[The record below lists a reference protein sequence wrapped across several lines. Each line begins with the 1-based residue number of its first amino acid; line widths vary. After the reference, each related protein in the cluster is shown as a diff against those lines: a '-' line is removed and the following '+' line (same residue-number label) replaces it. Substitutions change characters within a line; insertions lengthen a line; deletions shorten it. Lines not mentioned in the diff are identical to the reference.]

1 MPTVTPPTTP
11 RTPGAPPAEAMR
23 GPTRGA
29 LVVLVLSMLV
39 LLLWQLRQESQQ
51 LLDNQRQLGLAYSS
65 QLANHLSLNMALK
78 ASAGQALLQPHVLPP
93 KNPDELEELLHTLR
107 GVFPTLRSLAWLNRQ
122 GRIVADSHTPTE
134 DALYLS
140 ELLQRGARE
149 SFFYTFSANDHGR
162 IYLLLRHNPDS
173 AASGFWVLRLTNRAL
188 TSWLHEHHQSQHQW
202 LLEDRNAQRVIA
214 SNAIQGAT
222 SLPVAPPVTAENLDQ
237 SMQETLLNGS
247 DWQLR
252 ALFNERKVRAQ
263 QLPQQASKL
272 LLFILCATLTLLALY
287 RLLNEQ
293 RSLHA
298 LNTASRRS
306 LQQAASV
313 LGAIEER
320 VLVTDS
326 NGQLQYLN
334 PQAEAMFGLS
344 NDEARDWHL
353 LKLLPRLDPLLLH
366 DTALHNDLGPDLVEI
381 QQNGVAHLYDISRSD
396 LSEDNKRTGFVWVLR
411 DVTEEQHASQV
422 LQETR
427 RRYQDIFDGTGTALC
442 VLDLA
447 DLQRYLQQQQLRNI
461 ASLQRWLEVDP
472 QHHIELC
479 QRLRLTETNHVAL
492 QLLGVDSNQQ
502 AWQHL
507 FNSGPLRPEGFRM
520 QLLNALLSGGGQ
532 LEMERQICTPQGH
545 ERHLWL
551 LMHLPESIDD
561 LQAVTLSIS
570 DITNRKR
577 IETSLIERERFWSDV
592 VSAVPDTIYVHDIA
606 GKRVMYSNNHLG
618 PQLGDSKAEM
628 LQLGERLWEKILH
641 PDDVELY
648 QRMRN
653 IQQVLGNGLLMQ
665 FELRW
670 RHRDGSWHW
679 FDIREQALARDAKGR
694 VSRLIGVAKDITEQI
709 THSESLRTSEQRY
722 RLLAESI
729 SDVIFSTDAQLQ
741 LNYVSPSVMPV
752 LGYDSEWALA
762 NGFHSLATNPRQLSG
777 FYALLD
783 RVRNALGDPQRLAE
797 LRAEFLPQLFVFDCL
812 RADGQKIPI
821 ELRLVPMWDDSGRFE
836 GLLGVGRDISLQR
849 RAEKDLRM
857 AATVFEHSTAAIL
870 VTDPAGYIV
879 QVNNAFSR
887 VSGYSS
893 KQILDQLPSMLT
905 ADTQQASHLAYVVK
919 QLNQQGS
926 WEGEVWLKRKS
937 GEKFPAWVG
946 ITAVKDDE
954 GDLVSYVC
962 FFSDI
967 SERKASEQRIHRLA
981 YYDALTQLPNRT
993 LFQDRLHSALQHGE
1007 RHQEWVVLM
1016 FLDLDRFKPI
1026 NDSLGHAA
1034 GDRMLKEVATRL
1046 RACVDS
1052 DDTVARMGG
1061 DEFTLLLQSQSQREV
1076 ALTRAIHVG
1085 EQILASL
1092 AQPFV
1097 LEGREFFVTA
1107 SIGIALSPQDGNEL
1121 SQLMKNADTAMYH
1134 AKERGKNNFQFY
1146 QADMNA
1152 SALQRLELESDL
1164 RHALEQNEFRL
1175 YYQPQFS
1182 GDGKRLTGAEA
1193 LLRWLHPQRGLVPPN
1208 DFIPVLE
1215 ELGLVVQVGDWV
1227 LRESC
1232 RQLAEWHEAKIR
1244 VPKISVNLSARQFAE
1259 GDLDRRIAQIIEQSG
1274 VAPACLELELTESIL
1289 MEDVANAM
1297 QTLTSLKKLG
1307 VGIAIDDFG
1316 TGYSSLNYL
1325 KQFPIDVLKI
1335 DRSFVDGLP
1344 HGEQDGQIA
1353 RAIIAM
1359 AHSLNLTVIAEGV
1372 ETLAQLDFLRGHD
1385 CDEVQ
1390 GFLLGRP
1397 MPAHQF
1403 TALFTGTALFMLS

>member
-1 MPTVTPPTTP
+1 MPRVTPPP
-11 RTPGAPPAEAMR
+11 ASRLSSEALLAPMSGPA
-23 GPTRGA
+23 RGA
-29 LVVLVLSMLV
+29 LVALVMLMLG
-39 LLLWQLRQESQQ
+39 LLLWQLRLESHQ
-51 LLDNQRQLGLAYSS
+51 LQDNQRQLSHAYSN
-65 QLANHLSLNMALK
+65 QLANHLSLNMELK
-78 ASAGQALLQPHVLPP
+78 ASAGQALLQPHSRPP
-93 KNPDELEELLHTLR
+93 APGAASETLLGSLR
-107 GVFPTLRSLAWLNRQ
+107 GVFPTLRGLIWLDAQGQMLASAGAPPPN
-122 GRIVADSHTPTE
+122 V
-134 DALYLS
+134 LYLG
-140 ELLQRGARE
+140 ELFQRGQPHNY
-149 SFFYTFSANDHGR
+149 FYAFSAQDGGE
-162 IYLLLRHNPDS
+162 IYLMLRQ
-173 AASGFWVLRLTNRAL
+173 AQGEGFWVLHLTNRAL
-188 TSWLHEHHQSQHQW
+188 RSWLSEHHQSPQQW
-202 LLEDRNAQRVIA
+202 LLEDSYSQRVIA
-214 SNAIQGAT
+214 SQGD
-222 SLPVAPPVTAENLDQ
+222 SQSPDSPIAPPVTAENLAQ
-237 SMQETLLNGS
+237 SILLSPLPGS

-263 QLPQQASKL
+263 QLPQLASKL
-272 LLFILCATLTLLALY
+272 LLFILCALLTLFALY
-287 RLLNEQ
+287 RLHHEQ
-293 RSLHA
+293 RNLHA

-306 LQQAASV
+306 LQQAVTV

-320 VLVTDS
+320 VLVTDG

-334 PQAEAMFGLS
+334 PQAESLFGLS
-344 NDEARDWHL
+344 NAEVHNRHL
-353 LKLLPRLDPLLLH
+353 LQLLPRLDPMLLH
-366 DTALHNDLGPDLVEI
+366 GNGASHELGPDLVEI
-381 QQNGVAHLYDISRSD
+381 RQNGEPRLYDISRSD
-396 LSEDNKRTGFVWVLR
+396 LGEESQHGGFVWVLR
-411 DVTEEQHASQV
+411 DVTEEQHANQV
-422 LQETR
+422 LRETR
-427 RRYQDIFDGTGTALC
+427 RRYQDIFEGTGTALC

-447 DLQRYLQQQQLRNI
+447 DLHAYLEQQQIRDVPG
-461 ASLQRWLEVDP
+461 LQRWLTADP
-472 QHHIELC
+472 LRHQALC
-479 QRLRLTETNHVAL
+479 QRLRLTETNQVAL
-492 QLLGVDSNQQ
+492 RLLGVDSTEQ

-507 FNSGPLRPEGFRM
+507 FNSGPLQPEGFRL
-520 QLLNALLSGGGQ
+520 QLISTLITGSGL
-532 LEMERQICTPQGH
+532 LEMERQISTPQGH

-551 LMHLPESIDD
+551 LLRLPENPQELDS
-561 LQAVTLSIS
+561 VTLSIS
-570 DITNRKR
+570 DITSRKR
-577 IETSLIERERFWSDV
+577 VETSLIERERFWSDV

-606 GKRVMYSNNHLG
+606 ARRVMYSNNHLG
-618 PQLGDSKAEM
+618 PQLGYNKAELREM
-628 LQLGERLWEKILH
+628 GERLWEKILH

-648 QRMRN
+648 LRMRN
-653 IQQVLGNGLLMQ
+653 IQQVLGKGRLMQ

-679 FDIREQALARDAKGR
+679 FDIREQALAYDERGR

-709 THSESLRTSEQRY
+709 VRSESLSTSEQRY
-722 RLLAESI
+722 RMLAESI
-729 SDVIFSTDAQLQ
+729 SDVIFSTDDKLQ
-741 LNYVSPSVMPV
+741 LNYVSPSVMQV
-752 LGYDSEWALA
+752 LGYDSEWAL
-762 NGFHSLATNPRQLSG
+762 NHGFHGLATNPRQLIG
-777 FYALLD
+777 FYALLE

-812 RADGQKIPI
+812 RADGQKIPV

-836 GLLGVGRDISLQR
+836 GLLGVGRDIGQQR

-893 KQILDQLPSMLT
+893 RQILDQLPSMLT
-905 ADTQQASHLAYVVK
+905 ADTQQASHLSFVIR

-926 WEGEVWLKRKS
+926 WEGEVWLKRRN

-993 LFQDRLHSALQHGE
+993 LFQDRLHNALQHGE

-1034 GDRMLKEVATRL
+1034 GDRMLKEVAVRL
-1046 RACVDS
+1046 AACVDG

-1061 DEFTLLLQSQSQREV
+1061 DEFTLLLQSDTSREG
-1076 ALTRAIHVG
+1076 ALKRAIHVG

-1092 AQPFV
+1092 AQPFI
-1097 LEGREFFVTA
+1097 LEGREFFVSA
-1107 SIGIALSPQDGNEL
+1107 SIGIALSPQDGSEL

-1152 SALQRLELESDL
+1152 SALERLELESDL
-1164 RHALEQNEFRL
+1164 RHALEQGEFRL

-1193 LLRWLHPQRGLVPPN
+1193 LLRWQHPSRGLVPPN

-1215 ELGLVVQVGDWV
+1215 ELGLVVQVGEWV
-1227 LRESC
+1227 LREAC
-1232 RQLAEWHEAKIR
+1232 RQLSHWHQAKVR

-1259 GDLDRRIAQIIEQSG
+1259 GDLGPRIASILRDSG
-1274 VAPACLELELTESIL
+1274 IPPACLELELTESIL

-1297 QTLTSLKKLG
+1297 QTLASLKRLG
-1307 VGIAIDDFG
+1307 VCLAIDDFG

-1372 ETLAQLDFLRGHD
+1372 ETLAQLDFLRGHA

-1397 MPAHQF
+1397 MPARQF
-1403 TALFTGTALFMLS
+1403 TALFSGTALFMLS

>member
-1 MPTVTPPTTP
+1 
-11 RTPGAPPAEAMR
+11 MR

-29 LVVLVLSMLV
+29 LVILVLSMLV

-65 QLANHLSLNMALK
+65 QLANHLSLNMVLK

-93 KNPDELEELLHTLR
+93 SNPNELEELLHTLR
-107 GVFPTLRSLAWLNRQ
+107 GVFPTLRSLAWINGQ
-122 GRIVADSHTPTE
+122 GRIIADSHAPTE
-134 DALYLS
+134 DALYLG
-140 ELLQRGARE
+140 ELLARGRSD
-149 SFFYTFSANDHGR
+149 SFFYTFSANDNGR

-173 AASGFWVLRLTNRAL
+173 AASGFWVLRLTNQAL
-188 TSWLHEHHQSQHQW
+188 TSWLHEHHQSPHQW
-202 LLEDRNAQRVIA
+202 QLEDRNVQRVIA
-214 SNAIQGAT
+214 SNMPQTLSG
-222 SLPVAPPVTAENLDQ
+222 SSVAPPVTAENLDQ
-237 SMQETLLNGS
+237 SLLQTPLKGS

-293 RSLHA
+293 RNLHA

-344 NDEARDWHL
+344 NNEARDWHL

-411 DVTEEQHASQV
+411 DVTEEQHASHV

-447 DLQRYLQQQQLRNI
+447 ELQRYLQQQQLRSMT
-461 ASLQRWLEVDP
+461 SLQRWLDEDP
-472 QHHIELC
+472 QHHSELC
-479 QRLRLTETNHVAL
+479 QRLRLTETNQVAL

-502 AWQHL
+502 AWQYL
-507 FNSGPLRPEGFRM
+507 FNSGPLRPDGFRM
-520 QLLNALLSGGGQ
+520 QLISALLSGSGQ
-532 LEMERQICTPQGH
+532 LEMERQILTPQGY

-551 LMHLPESIDD
+551 LLRLPESIDD

-618 PQLGDSKAEM
+618 PQLGYSKAEIQ
-628 LQLGERLWEKILH
+628 QLGERLWEKILH

-653 IQQVLGNGLLMQ
+653 IQQVQGNGLLMQ

-694 VSRLIGVAKDITEQI
+694 VSRLIGVAKDITDQI

-741 LNYVSPSVMPV
+741 LNYVRPSVMPV
-752 LGYDSEWALA
+752 LGYDSEWALT
-762 NGFHSLATNPRQLSG
+762 NGFQSLATNPRQLSG

-797 LRAEFLPQLFVFDCL
+797 LRAEFLPQLFVFDAL
-812 RADGQKIPI
+812 RADGQKIPV

-905 ADTQQASHLAYVVK
+905 ADTQQASHLAYVIK

-926 WEGEVWLKRKS
+926 WEGEVWLKRRS

-1034 GDRMLKEVATRL
+1034 GDRMLKEVAVRL
-1046 RACVDS
+1046 CACVDS

-1061 DEFTLLLQSQSQREV
+1061 DEFTLLLQSQAQREG

-1092 AQPFV
+1092 AQPFI

-1152 SALQRLELESDL
+1152 CALQRLELESDL
-1164 RHALEQNEFRL
+1164 RHALEQGEFKL

-1193 LLRWLHPQRGLVPPN
+1193 LLRWQHPQRGLVPPN

-1232 RQLAEWHEAKIR
+1232 RQLAEWHGAKIR

-1259 GDLDRRIAQIIEQSG
+1259 GDLDQRIAEILQHSG
-1274 VAPACLELELTESIL
+1274 IPAGCLELELTESIL

-1297 QTLTSLKKLG
+1297 QTLSSLKKLG
-1307 VGIAIDDFG
+1307 VFIAIDDFG

-1335 DRSFVDGLP
+1335 DRSFVDVLP

>member
-1 MPTVTPPTTP
+1 
-11 RTPGAPPAEAMR
+11 MR

-65 QLANHLSLNMALK
+65 QLANHLGLNMELK
-78 ASAGQALLQPHVLPP
+78 ASAGQALLQTHVLPP
-93 KNPDELEELLHTLR
+93 SNSDEMEELLHTLR
-107 GVFPTLRSLAWLNRQ
+107 GVFPTLRSLAWVNSQ
-122 GRIVADSHTPTE
+122 GRIIADSHAPTE

-140 ELLQRGARE
+140 ELLARGRSD
-149 SFFYTFSANDHGR
+149 SFFYTFSANDNGR

-173 AASGFWVLRLTNRAL
+173 AASGFWVLRLTNQAL
-188 TSWLHEHHQSQHQW
+188 NSWLQEHHQSPHQW
-202 LLEDRNAQRVIA
+202 QLEDRNAQRVIA
-214 SNAIQGAT
+214 RNT
-222 SLPVAPPVTAENLDQ
+222 SQNGSDSSVPPPVTAENLDQ
-237 SMQETLLNGS
+237 SMLETPLKGS

-293 RSLHA
+293 RNLHA

-334 PQAEAMFGLS
+334 PQAEVMFGLS
-344 NDEARDWHL
+344 NDEARNWHL

-396 LSEDNKRTGFVWVLR
+396 LSEDHKRTGFVWVLR
-411 DVTEEQHASQV
+411 DVTEEQHASHV

-447 DLQRYLQQQQLRNI
+447 ELQRYLQQQQLRNMN
-461 ASLQRWLEVDP
+461 SLQRWLDADP
-472 QHHIELC
+472 QHHVELC
-479 QRLRLTETNHVAL
+479 QRLRLTETNQVAL

-507 FNSGPLRPEGFRM
+507 FNGGPLRPEGFRM
-520 QLLNALLSGGGQ
+520 QLVSALLSGSGQ
-532 LEMERQICTPQGH
+532 LEMERQILTPQGH
-545 ERHLWL
+545 ERHLWML
-551 LMHLPESIDD
+551 LRLPQSIDD

-618 PQLGDSKAEM
+618 PQLGYSKAEM
-628 LQLGERLWEKILH
+628 HQLGERLWEKILH

-653 IQQVLGNGLLMQ
+653 IQQVQGNGLLMQ

-679 FDIREQALARDAKGR
+679 FDIREQALSRDAKGR

-729 SDVIFSTDAQLQ
+729 SDVIFSTGSDLQ

-762 NGFHSLATNPRQLSG
+762 NGFQSLATNPRQLSG

-926 WEGEVWLKRKS
+926 WEGEVWLKRRS

-993 LFQDRLHSALQHGE
+993 LFQDRLHSALQHGA
-1007 RHQEWVVLM
+1007 RHQEWVALM

-1034 GDRMLKEVATRL
+1034 GDRMLKEVAVRL
-1046 RACVDS
+1046 AACVDS

-1061 DEFTLLLQSQSQREV
+1061 DEFTLLLQSQSAREG
-1076 ALTRAIHVG
+1076 ALKRAIHVG

-1092 AQPFV
+1092 AQPFI

-1164 RHALEQNEFRL
+1164 RHALEQGEFKL

-1193 LLRWLHPQRGLVPPN
+1193 LLRWQHPQRGLVPPN

-1227 LRESC
+1227 LREAC

-1259 GDLDRRIAQIIEQSG
+1259 GDLHERIAQILQHSG
-1274 VAPACLELELTESIL
+1274 IPAGCLELELTESIL

-1297 QTLTSLKKLG
+1297 LTLSSLKKLG
-1307 VGIAIDDFG
+1307 VFIAIDDFG

-1403 TALFTGTALFMLS
+1403 TALFTGTALFMLG

>member
-1 MPTVTPPTTP
+1 
-11 RTPGAPPAEAMR
+11 MR

-65 QLANHLSLNMALK
+65 QLANHLGLNMELK
-78 ASAGQALLQPHVLPP
+78 ASAGQALLQTHVLPP
-93 KNPDELEELLHTLR
+93 SSPDELEELLHILR
-107 GVFPTLRSLAWLNRQ
+107 GVFPTLRSLAWLNDQ
-122 GRIVADSHTPTE
+122 GQIIADSHAPTE
-134 DALYLS
+134 DVLYLT
-140 ELLQRGARE
+140 ELLQRGGGE
-149 SFFYTFSANDHGR
+149 SFFYTFSANDRGR

-173 AASGFWVLRLTNRAL
+173 AASGYWVLRLTNQAL
-188 TSWLHEHHQSQHQW
+188 TSWLQEHHQSPHQW

-214 SNAIQGAT
+214 SNAIQGAN
-222 SLPVAPPVTAENLDQ
+222 SSSVAPPVTAENLDQ
-237 SMQETLLNGS
+237 SMLETPLKGS

-344 NDEARDWHL
+344 NSEARNWHL

-411 DVTEEQHASQV
+411 DVTEEQHASHV

-442 VLDLA
+442 VLDLTE
-447 DLQRYLQQQQLRNI
+447 LHGYLQQQQLRNMT
-461 ASLQRWLEVDP
+461 SLQHWLDAAP
-472 QHHIELC
+472 QHHRELC
-479 QRLRLTETNHVAL
+479 QRMRLTETNQVAL

-507 FNSGPLRPEGFRM
+507 FNSGPLRPDGFRM
-520 QLLNALLSGGGQ
+520 QLIGALLSGGGQ
-532 LEMERQICTPQGH
+532 LEMERQILTLQGH

-551 LMHLPESIDD
+551 LLRLPESIDD

-618 PQLGDSKAEM
+618 PQLGYSKAEIQ
-628 LQLGERLWEKILH
+628 QLGERLWEKILH

-653 IQQVLGNGLLMQ
+653 IQQVQGNGLLMQ

-709 THSESLRTSEQRY
+709 THSDSLRTSEQRY

-741 LNYVSPSVMPV
+741 LNYVSPSVKPV

-762 NGFHSLATNPRQLSG
+762 NGFQSLATNPRQLIG

-797 LRAEFLPQLFVFDCL
+797 LRAEFLPQLFVFDAL
-812 RADGQKIPI
+812 RADGQKIPV

-893 KQILDQLPSMLT
+893 KQILDQLPNMLT
-905 ADTQQASHLAYVVK
+905 ADTQQASHLAYVIK

-926 WEGEVWLKRKS
+926 WEGEVWLKRRN
-937 GEKFPAWVG
+937 GETFPAWVG

-993 LFQDRLHSALQHGE
+993 LFQDRLHSALQHGA

-1034 GDRMLKEVATRL
+1034 GDRMLKEVALRL
-1046 RACVDS
+1046 CACVDS

-1061 DEFTLLLQSQSQREV
+1061 DEFTLLLQSQAQREG
-1076 ALTRAIHVG
+1076 ALRRAIHVG

-1092 AQPFV
+1092 AQPFI

-1164 RHALEQNEFRL
+1164 RHALEQGEFKL

-1193 LLRWLHPQRGLVPPN
+1193 LLRWQHPQRGLVPPN

-1232 RQLAEWHEAKIR
+1232 RQLAEWHQAKIR

-1259 GDLDRRIAQIIEQSG
+1259 GNLDQRIAQIIEQSSI
-1274 VAPACLELELTESIL
+1274 AAACLELELTESIL
-1289 MEDVANAM
+1289 MEDVTNAM
-1297 QTLTSLKKLG
+1297 QTLSSLKRLG
-1307 VGIAIDDFG
+1307 VCIAIDDFG

-1397 MPAHQF
+1397 MPAQQF
-1403 TALFTGTALFMLS
+1403 TALFTGTALFMLG

>member
-1 MPTVTPPTTP
+1 
-11 RTPGAPPAEAMR
+11 MR
-23 GPTRGA
+23 GPARGA

-65 QLANHLSLNMALK
+65 QLASHLNLNMELK

-93 KNPDELEELLHTLR
+93 SNLDRLDELQHSLR
-107 GVFPTLRSLAWLNRQ
+107 GVFPNLRSLAWLNGQ
-122 GRIVADSHTPTE
+122 GRVIADSHAPTE
-134 DALYLS
+134 DAPYLA
-140 ELLQRGARE
+140 ELLQRGGNE
-149 SFFYTFSANDHGR
+149 SFFYSFSANDNGR

-173 AASGFWVLRLTNRAL
+173 AASGFWVLRLSKQAL
-188 TSWLHEHHQSQHQW
+188 SSWLREHHQTPHHW
-202 LLEDRNAQRVIA
+202 LLEDRKTQRVIA
-214 SNAIQGAT
+214 SNQSQSAND
-222 SLPVAPPVTAENLDQ
+222 SLAAPPVTAENLDQ
-237 SMQETLLNGS
+237 SMLQTPLQGS

-272 LLFILCATLTLLALY
+272 LLFILCAALTLFALY
-287 RLLNEQ
+287 RLQNEQ
-293 RSLHA
+293 RSLRA
-298 LNTASRRS
+298 LHTASRRS

-313 LGAIEER
+313 LGAIQER

-344 NDEARDWHL
+344 NSEAHNWHL
-353 LKLLPRLDPLLLH
+353 LKLLPSLDPLLLH
-366 DTALHNDLGPDLVEI
+366 ETALHNDLGPDLVEI
-381 QQNGVAHLYDISRSD
+381 QQNGSLHLYDISRSD
-396 LSEDNKRTGFVWVLR
+396 LREDEKRTGFVWVLR
-411 DVTEEQHASQV
+411 DVTEEQHASHV

-442 VLDLA
+442 VLDLSE
-447 DLQRYLQQQQLRNI
+447 LQRYLHQQQLRDMP
-461 ASLQRWLEVDP
+461 SLQRWLDADP
-472 QHHIELC
+472 QHHAELC
-479 QRLRLTETNHVAL
+479 QRLRLTETNQVAL
-492 QLLGVDSNQQ
+492 QLLGVDSSQQ
-502 AWQHL
+502 AWEHL
-507 FNSGPLRPEGFRM
+507 FNSGPLRPEGFRL
-520 QLLNALLSGGGQ
+520 QLINTLISGSGQ
-532 LEMERQICTPQGH
+532 LEMERQILTPQGH

-551 LMHLPESIDD
+551 LLRLPESIDD
-561 LQAVTLSIS
+561 LQAVTLSVS

-618 PQLGDSKAEM
+618 PQLGYNQTEVR
-628 LQLGERLWEKILH
+628 QLGERLWEKLLH

-653 IQQVLGNGLLMQ
+653 IQQVQGNGLLMQ

-729 SDVIFSTDAQLQ
+729 SDVIFSTDADLQ
-741 LNYVSPSVMPV
+741 LNYVSPSVTQV
-752 LGYDSEWALA
+752 LGYDSQWALA
-762 NGFHSLATNPRQLSG
+762 NGFHSLAANPRQLSG
-777 FYALLD
+777 FYALLE

-797 LRAEFLPQLFVFDCL
+797 LRAEFLPQLFVFDAL
-812 RADGQKIPI
+812 RADGQKIPV
-821 ELRLVPMWDDSGRFE
+821 ELRLVPMWDDNGRFE

-893 KQILDQLPSMLT
+893 RQIIDQLPGILT
-905 ADTQQASHLAYVVK
+905 ADTQQASHLGYVLK

-926 WEGEVWLKRKS
+926 WEGEVWLKRRN

-993 LFQDRLHSALQHGE
+993 LFQDRLYSALQHGE
-1007 RHQEWVVLM
+1007 RHGEWVPLM

-1034 GDRMLKEVATRL
+1034 GDRMLKEVALRL
-1046 RACVDS
+1046 CACVDS

-1061 DEFTLLLQSQSQREV
+1061 DEFTLLLQSQAQREG
-1076 ALTRAIHVG
+1076 ALTRAMHVG

-1092 AQPFV
+1092 ALPFI

-1107 SIGIALSPQDGNEL
+1107 SIGIALSPQDGHEL

-1164 RHALEQNEFRL
+1164 RHALEQGEFRL

-1182 GDGKRLTGAEA
+1182 GDGKRLTGTEA
-1193 LLRWLHPQRGLVPPN
+1193 LLRWQHPQRGLVPPG

-1215 ELGLVVQVGDWV
+1215 ELGLVVEVGDWV

-1232 RQLAEWHEAKIR
+1232 RQLAEWHKAKIR

-1259 GDLDRRIAQIIEQSG
+1259 GDLDQRIAQIIEQSEI
-1274 VAPACLELELTESIL
+1274 AAACLELELTESIL

-1297 QTLTSLKKLG
+1297 QTLSSLKQLG
-1307 VGIAIDDFG
+1307 VCIAIDDFG

-1372 ETLAQLDFLRGHD
+1372 ETLAQLDFLRDHA

-1397 MPAHQF
+1397 MPAQQF

>member
-1 MPTVTPPTTP
+1 
-11 RTPGAPPAEAMR
+11 MR
-23 GPTRGA
+23 GPARGA

-65 QLANHLSLNMALK
+65 QLASHLNLNMELK

-93 KNPDELEELLHTLR
+93 SNLDRLDELQHSLR
-107 GVFPTLRSLAWLNRQ
+107 GVFPNLRSLAWLNGQ
-122 GRIVADSHTPTE
+122 GRVIADSHVPTE
-134 DALYLS
+134 DALYLA
-140 ELLQRGARE
+140 ELLQRGGNE
-149 SFFYTFSANDHGR
+149 SFFYSFSANDNGR

-173 AASGFWVLRLTNRAL
+173 AASGFWVLRLSKQAL
-188 TSWLHEHHQSQHQW
+188 SSWLREHHQTPHHW
-202 LLEDRNAQRVIA
+202 LLEDRKTQRVIA
-214 SNAIQGAT
+214 SNQSQSAND
-222 SLPVAPPVTAENLDQ
+222 SLAAPPVTAENLDQ
-237 SMQETLLNGS
+237 SMLQTPLQGS

-272 LLFILCATLTLLALY
+272 LLFILCAALTLFALY
-287 RLLNEQ
+287 RLQNEQ
-293 RSLHA
+293 RSLRA
-298 LNTASRRS
+298 LHTASRRS

-313 LGAIEER
+313 LGAIQER

-344 NDEARDWHL
+344 NSEAHNWHL
-353 LKLLPRLDPLLLH
+353 LKLLPSLDPLLLH
-366 DTALHNDLGPDLVEI
+366 ETALHNDLGPDLVEI
-381 QQNGVAHLYDISRSD
+381 QQNGSLHLYDISRSD
-396 LSEDNKRTGFVWVLR
+396 LREDEKRTGFVWVLR
-411 DVTEEQHASQV
+411 DVTEEQHASHV

-442 VLDLA
+442 VLDLSE
-447 DLQRYLQQQQLRNI
+447 LQRYLHQQQLRDMP
-461 ASLQRWLEVDP
+461 SLQRWLDADP
-472 QHHIELC
+472 QHHAELC
-479 QRLRLTETNHVAL
+479 QRLRLTETNQVAL
-492 QLLGVDSNQQ
+492 QLLGVDSSQQ
-502 AWQHL
+502 AWEHL
-507 FNSGPLRPEGFRM
+507 FNSGPLHPEGFRL
-520 QLLNALLSGGGQ
+520 QLINTLISGSGQ
-532 LEMERQICTPQGH
+532 LEMERQILTPQGH

-551 LMHLPESIDD
+551 LLRLPDSIDD

-618 PQLGDSKAEM
+618 PQLGYNQAEVR
-628 LQLGERLWEKILH
+628 QLGERLWEKLLH

-653 IQQVLGNGLLMQ
+653 IQQVQGNGLLMQ

-729 SDVIFSTDAQLQ
+729 SDVIFSTDADLQ
-741 LNYVSPSVMPV
+741 LNYVSPSVTQV
-752 LGYDSEWALA
+752 LGYDSQWALA
-762 NGFHSLATNPRQLSG
+762 NGFHSLAANPRQLSG
-777 FYALLD
+777 FYALLE

-797 LRAEFLPQLFVFDCL
+797 LRAEFLPQLFVFDAL
-812 RADGQKIPI
+812 RADGQKIPV
-821 ELRLVPMWDDSGRFE
+821 ELRLVPMWDDNGRFE

-893 KQILDQLPSMLT
+893 RQIIDQLPGILT
-905 ADTQQASHLAYVVK
+905 ADTQQASHLGYVLK

-926 WEGEVWLKRKS
+926 WEGEVWLKRRN

-1007 RHQEWVVLM
+1007 RHGEWVPLM

-1034 GDRMLKEVATRL
+1034 GDRMLKEVALRL
-1046 RACVDS
+1046 CACVDS

-1061 DEFTLLLQSQSQREV
+1061 DEFTLLLQSQAQREG
-1076 ALTRAIHVG
+1076 ALTRAMHVG

-1092 AQPFV
+1092 ALPFI

-1107 SIGIALSPQDGNEL
+1107 SIGIALSPQDGHEL

-1164 RHALEQNEFRL
+1164 RHALEQGEFRL

-1182 GDGKRLTGAEA
+1182 GDGKRLTGTEA
-1193 LLRWLHPQRGLVPPN
+1193 LLRWQHPQRGLVPPG

-1215 ELGLVVQVGDWV
+1215 ELGLVVEVGDWV

-1232 RQLAEWHEAKIR
+1232 RQLAEWHKAKIR

-1259 GDLDRRIAQIIEQSG
+1259 GDLDQRIAQIIEQSEI
-1274 VAPACLELELTESIL
+1274 AAACLELELTESIL

-1297 QTLTSLKKLG
+1297 QTLSSLKQLG
-1307 VGIAIDDFG
+1307 VCIAIDDFG

-1372 ETLAQLDFLRGHD
+1372 ETLAQLDFLRDHA

-1397 MPAHQF
+1397 MPAQQF